1 MIYFEDEF
9 LTVKEMG
16 AGKIS
21 SMIWKGLA
29 KAEDYRNGYDKFLEM
44 LQKQEKPNG
53 LWLFDFTYGR
63 VIDMK
68 DQQWTINEW
77 IPRLLGLSNFILK
90 RIAVIPSSD
99 VFNKVAARIIMN
111 KIAQASEIEISY
123 FENQDD
129 ASVWLF
135 EGYSQEEEVV
145 KIEE

>member
-1 MIYFEDEF
+1 
-9 LTVKEMG
+9 
-16 AGKIS
+16 
-21 SMIWKGLA
+21 
-29 KAEDYRNGYDKFLEM
+29 
-44 LQKQEKPNG
+44 
-53 LWLFDFTYGR
+53 
-63 VIDMK
+63 
-68 DQQWTINEW
+68 
-77 IPRLLGLSNFILK
+77 LLGLSNFILK

-135 EGYSQEEEVV
+135 EGYSQEEEEVV